1 MSSAA
6 TAPRWRGPAATSGPP
21 SSALVR
27 VPTRTDSSIANVEI
41 LLSAPE
47 PKQVTLRSGTSSVTI
62 PVDSESIWCPVPLEG
77 EPYDVVN
84 NAGSVVLTDGH
95 GADRGF
101 GMPDGEQF
109 GEEEELFAWCGG
121 AVLLRS
127 DYLAD
132 VGLLDERFFLYYED
146 TDLSWRGRARG
157 WKYQFVPD
165 ATVRHVHAATTVE
178 GSASFAYFTERNR
191 LLMLLKNAPM
201 PMVRTGRRG
210 LSGPDLRR
218 GATGHRRC
226 RCARS
231 TPECASGVAARA
243 CPRRIR
249 PLGSE
254 RAARPSERAISAA
267 NRRQCA
273 AQRAHPGLRGG
284 VSGE

>member
-1 MSSAA
+1 M
-6 TAPRWRGPAATSGPP
+6 
-21 SSALVR
+21 
-27 VPTRTDSSIANVEI
+27 
-41 LLSAPE
+41 
-47 PKQVTLRSGTSSVTI
+47 
-62 PVDSESIWCPVPLEG
+62 
-77 EPYDVVN
+77 
-84 NAGSVVLTDGH
+84 VLTDGH

-157 WKYQFVPD
+157 WKYHFVPD

-201 PMVRTGRRG
+201 PMVRRVVGDYLGQTSTRRDG
-210 LSGPDLRR
+210 TSEVPSRKVDARRRFRCR
-218 GATGHRRC
+218 GASRPSPDSP
-226 RCARS
+226 AWL
-231 TPECASGVAARA
+231 RA
-243 CPRRIR
+243 CC
-249 PLGSE
+249 
-254 RAARPSERAISAA
+254 ATVERAISAA
-267 NRRQCA
+267 DRRQCA